1 MKHQKKIALI
11 NDVTGYGRCSVAVE
25 LPIISALKIQACV
38 LPTAILSVH
47 TGFPTYYIDDYT
59 DRMKSYMENWK
70 ENNLTFDGISTGFLG
85 SVQQIELVLD
95 FLRTFKKEGTTVI
108 VDPVMGDYGKL
119 YSSYTEEL
127 CRGMRHLLPYADVI
141 TPNLTEACRLL
152 QIPYPEDGRTTLA
165 ELRDMAGALS
175 GLGPGKLVITGIHC
189 GEDIGNY
196 IYERGAEPQLLK
208 TKKIGSDRS
217 GTGDVFAGIVS
228 GIVVQGRPLIEAVRT
243 AADFI
248 TKTMIYTEELD
259 LPHNCGLA
267 FEEFLTELK

>member
-59 DRMKSYMENWK
+59 DRMKPYMENWK

>member
-248 TKTMIYTEELD
+248 TKTMICTEELD

>member
-59 DRMKSYMENWK
+59 DRMNPYMENWK

>member
-108 VDPVMGDYGKL
+108 VDPVMGDYGKRD
-119 YSSYTEEL
+119 SSSTEEL

>member
-152 QIPYPEDGRTTLA
+152 QTPYPEDGRTTLA

>member
-127 CRGMRHLLPYADVI
+127 CRGMRHLLPSADVI

-152 QIPYPEDGRTTLA
+152 QIPYPVDGRTTLA

>member
-59 DRMKSYMENWK
+59 DRMKPYMENWK

-228 GIVVQGRPLIEAVRT
+228 GIVVQGRPLTEAVRT

-248 TKTMIYTEELD
+248 IKTMIYTEELD

>member
-59 DRMKSYMENWK
+59 DRMKAYMENWK
-70 ENNLTFDGISTGFLG
+70 ENNLLFDGILTGFLG
-85 SVQQIELVLD
+85 SVRQIELVLD
-95 FLRTFKKEGTTVI
+95 FLRTFKKQHTTVI

-119 YSSYTEEL
+119 YSSYTEEM
-127 CRGMRHLLPYADVI
+127 CCGIRQLLPYADVI

-152 QIPYPEDGRTTLA
+152 QIPYPDGGHITPA
-165 ELRDMAGALS
+165 ELHDMAEALS
-175 GLGPGKLVITGIHC
+175 ALGPEKMVITGIHC
-189 GEDIGNY
+189 VEDIGNY
-196 IYERGAEPQLLK
+196 IYEYGTEPQLLQ
-208 TKKIGSDRS
+208 TKKIGGDRS

>member
-25 LPIISALKIQACV
+25 LPIISALKIQVCI

-59 DRMKSYMENWK
+59 DRMKPYMENWK

-152 QIPYPEDGRTTLA
+152 QIPYPDGGRVTPA
-165 ELRDMAGALS
+165 ELCGMAEALS
-175 GLGPGKLVITGIHC
+175 GLGPEKLVITGIHC

-208 TKKIGSDRS
+208 TKKIGGDRS

-228 GIVVQGRPLIEAVRT
+228 GIVVQGRSLTEAVRT

>member
-59 DRMKSYMENWK
+59 DRMKPYMENWK
-70 ENNLTFDGISTGFLG
+70 ENHLTFDGISTGFLG

-175 GLGPGKLVITGIHC
+175 GLGPEKLVITGIHC

-228 GIVVQGRPLIEAVRT
+228 GIVVQGRPLTEAVRT

-259 LPHNCGLA
+259 LPHNRGLA

>member
-196 IYERGAEPQLLK
+196 IYERGAESQLLK

>member
-189 GEDIGNY
+189 GEDIGNC

>member
-59 DRMKSYMENWK
+59 DRMKPYMENWK

-208 TKKIGSDRS
+208 IKKIGSDRS

>member
-47 TGFPTYYIDDYT
+47 TGFPTYQIKDYT

>member
-11 NDVTGYGRCSVAVE
+11 NDVTGYGRCSIAVE

>member
-59 DRMKSYMENWK
+59 DRMKPYMENWK

-228 GIVVQGRPLIEAVRT
+228 GIVVQGRPLTEAVRT

>member
-25 LPIISALKIQACV
+25 LPIISALKIQVCV

-59 DRMKSYMENWK
+59 DRMNPYMENWK

>member
-1 MKHQKKIALI
+1 MKQQKKIALI

-25 LPIISALKIQACV
+25 LPLISALKIQACV

-59 DRMKSYMENWK
+59 ERMKPYIDNWK
-70 ENNLTFDGISTGFLG
+70 ENHLTFDGISTGFLG
-85 SVQQIELVLD
+85 SVQQIEIVLN
-95 FLRTFKKEGTTVI
+95 FLKTFKHESTTVI

-127 CRGMRHLLPYADVI
+127 CCGMRRLLPYADVI

-152 QIPYPEDGRTTLA
+152 QIPYPDGGLVSEE
-165 ELRDMAGALS
+165 ELHCMAKELS
-175 GLGPGKLVITGIHC
+175 ALGPHKLVITGIHC
-189 GEDIGNY
+189 GDNIGNY
-196 IYERGAEPQLLK
+196 IYERHQTSQLLQSK
-208 TKKIGSDRS
+208 RIGSDRS
-217 GTGDVFAGIVS
+217 GTGDIFAGIVS
-228 GIVVQGRPLIEAVRT
+228 AIVVQGRPLAEAVRT

-248 TKTMIYTEELD
+248 AKAMLYTEELD

>member
-127 CRGMRHLLPYADVI
+127 CRGMRHLL
-141 TPNLTEACRLL
+141 
-152 QIPYPEDGRTTLA
+152 
-165 ELRDMAGALS
+165 
-175 GLGPGKLVITGIHC
+175 KH
-189 GEDIGNY
+189 
-196 IYERGAEPQLLK
+196 
-208 TKKIGSDRS
+208 
-217 GTGDVFAGIVS
+217 
-228 GIVVQGRPLIEAVRT
+228 
-243 AADFI
+243 ADF
-248 TKTMIYTEELD
+248 YR
-259 LPHNCGLA
+259 
-267 FEEFLTELK
+267 FLILKMAVPRWQSCAIWPEHYRG

>member
-25 LPIISALKIQACV
+25 LPIISALKIQVCV

>member
-1 MKHQKKIALI
+1 M
-11 NDVTGYGRCSVAVE
+11 
-25 LPIISALKIQACV
+25 
-38 LPTAILSVH
+38 PTAILSVH

-175 GLGPGKLVITGIHC
+175 GLGPEKLVITGIHC

-228 GIVVQGRPLIEAVRT
+228 GIVVQGRPLTEAVRT

>member
-59 DRMKSYMENWK
+59 DRMKPYMENWK

-165 ELRDMAGALS
+165 ELRDMAEALS
-175 GLGPGKLVITGIHC
+175 GLGSEKLVITGIHC

>member
-25 LPIISALKIQACV
+25 LPIISALKIQVCV

-228 GIVVQGRPLIEAVRT
+228 GIVVQGRPLTEAVRT

>member
-25 LPIISALKIQACV
+25 LPIISALKIQVCV

-59 DRMKSYMENWK
+59 DRMKPYMENWK

>member
-228 GIVVQGRPLIEAVRT
+228 GIVVQGRPLTEAVRT